1 MKRVLFFVVSAFLA
15 ATSSFASVTNNVAS
29 SISENKATEM
39 IKKQANNG
47 SALVLDLAS
56 NVASQLNGHYSHS
69 SHRSHSSHSSHR
81 SHYSSR

>member
-1 MKRVLFFVVSAFLA
+1 MKRALFFVVSAFLA
-15 ATSSFASVTNNVAS
+15 ATSGFASVANNVVS
-29 SISENKATEM
+29 SISESRATEM
-39 IKKQANNG
+39 IKKQVDNG
-47 SALVLDLAS
+47 SAFVLDLAS